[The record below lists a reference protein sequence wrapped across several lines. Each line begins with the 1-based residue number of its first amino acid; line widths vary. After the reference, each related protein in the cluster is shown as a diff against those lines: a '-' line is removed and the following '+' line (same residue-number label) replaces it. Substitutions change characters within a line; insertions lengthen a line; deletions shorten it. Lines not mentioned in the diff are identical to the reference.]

1 MGEYTEKELNYI
13 SRMCPM
19 NDAMMQVMFE
29 DNVELVEYILRLMTG
44 IHDLT
49 VLRMET
55 QKNINGSL
63 LYKSV
68 RFDVYAVDSV
78 GRKYNL
84 EIQNKPSGAPGDRAR
99 YYMGMMDTHSV
110 KKGEEEIIL
119 PQTYVIFIVTSTS
132 YEIRKPLYHFIY
144 KEIETNLPLDT
155 ESHIIYFDLSCNA
168 KKELEDLQHD
178 LQCVNP
184 RDMHIDV
191 MRRSA
196 IWCKETDIGVR
207 RMCAISREIYQDGV
221 DAGKKEGIDIG
232 KKEGIRETVIEYIKK
247 GRLSIAEGAEDLNI
261 SPSELEEMIK
271 GK

>member
-1 MGEYTEKELNYI
+1 MDEYTEKELNYI

-44 IHDLT
+44 IQDLT

-110 KKGEEEIIL
+110 NYRHPKGCQL
-119 PQTYVIFIVTSTS
+119 PGFVENCF
-132 YEIRKPLYHFIY
+132 
-144 KEIETNLPLDT
+144 
-155 ESHIIYFDLSCNA
+155 
-168 KKELEDLQHD
+168 QH
-178 LQCVNP
+178 
-184 RDMHIDV
+184 
-191 MRRSA
+191 
-196 IWCKETDIGVR
+196 
-207 RMCAISREIYQDGV
+207 Y
-221 DAGKKEGIDIG
+221 
-232 KKEGIRETVIEYIKK
+232 
-247 GRLSIAEGAEDLNI
+247 
-261 SPSELEEMIK
+261 
-271 GK
+271 

>member
-1 MGEYTEKELNYI
+1 MKENTKYRKDIGRIIELLSQVLELHAKLRPDIFVSGTTKYTEKELNYI

-132 YEIRKPLYHFIY
+132 YEIRKPLYHFIE
-144 KEIETNLPLDT
+144 EI
-155 ESHIIYFDLSCNA
+155 A
-168 KKELEDLQHD
+168 Q
-178 LQCVNP
+178 
-184 RDMHIDV
+184 
-191 MRRSA
+191 
-196 IWCKETDIGVR
+196 DI
-207 RMCAISREIYQDGV
+207 
-221 DAGKKEGIDIG
+221 
-232 KKEGIRETVIEYIKK
+232 
-247 GRLSIAEGAEDLNI
+247 
-261 SPSELEEMIK
+261 
-271 GK
+271 

>member
-1 MGEYTEKELNYI
+1 MDEYTEKELNYI
-13 SRMCPM
+13 ARMCPM
-19 NDAMMQVMFE
+19 NDVMMQVMFE

-44 IHDLT
+44 IKDLT

-68 RFDVYAVDSV
+68 RFDVYAVDSA

-84 EIQNKPSGAPGDRAR
+84 EIQNKPSGAHGDRAR

-132 YEIRKPLYHFIY
+132 YEIKKPLYHFIY

-168 KKELEDLQHD
+168 K
-178 LQCVNP
+178 
-184 RDMHIDV
+184 
-191 MRRSA
+191 
-196 IWCKETDIGVR
+196 
-207 RMCAISREIYQDGV
+207 
-221 DAGKKEGIDIG
+221 
-232 KKEGIRETVIEYIKK
+232 
-247 GRLSIAEGAEDLNI
+247 
-261 SPSELEEMIK
+261 
-271 GK
+271 